1 MKKCSYYT
9 FFATK
14 NENILQKLQRY
25 SIVFKFIKSPTHIFI
40 SLNSSFNNSIM
51 IENISYLKILFSH
64 NLFLNLTCI
73 IINQFQILPYQNPSL
88 FENNNNYTQVQVQN
102 PALHHENYFFSYFY
116 QLPAMQQNQA
126 CIFFYAFCQF
136 FPISKPC
143 SVNILSHYSK
153 FHFLFPILFILIC
166 ISNYPID

>member
-1 MKKCSYYT
+1 MKKCFIDT
-9 FFATK
+9 LFTTK

-25 SIVFKFIKSPTHIFI
+25 SVVFKFIKSPTYTFI

-51 IENISYLKILFSH
+51 IENIFYLKILFPH

-102 PALHHENYFFSYFY
+102 PASHHENYFFSYFY

-126 CIFFYAFCQF
+126 YIFFTLFANF
-136 FPISKPC
+136 FPSANLAP
-143 SVNILSHYSK
+143 
-153 FHFLFPILFILIC
+153 
-166 ISNYPID
+166 

>member
-1 MKKCSYYT
+1 MQRKIV
-9 FFATK
+9 
-14 NENILQKLQRY
+14 NISQKLQWY
-25 SIVFKFIKSPTHIFI
+25 FIIFKFIKSPTHTFI

-51 IENISYLKILFSH
+51 IENISYLKILFPH

-88 FENNNNYTQVQVQN
+88 SENNNNYTQVQVQN
-102 PALHHENYFFSYFY
+102 PASHHENYFFSYFY

-126 CIFFYAFCQF
+126 YIFFYAFCQF
-136 FPISKPC
+136 LPIRKPC

-166 ISNYPID
+166 ISN

>member
-1 MKKCSYYT
+1 
-9 FFATK
+9 
-14 NENILQKLQRY
+14 
-25 SIVFKFIKSPTHIFI
+25 
-40 SLNSSFNNSIM
+40 M
-51 IENISYLKILFSH
+51 IENISYLKILFPH

-102 PALHHENYFFSYFY
+102 PASHHENYFFSYFY

-126 CIFFYAFCQF
+126 YIFFLRFLPI

-143 SVNILSHYSK
+143 SVNIVSHYSK

-166 ISNYPID
+166 ISN

>member
-1 MKKCSYYT
+1 
-9 FFATK
+9 
-14 NENILQKLQRY
+14 
-25 SIVFKFIKSPTHIFI
+25 
-40 SLNSSFNNSIM
+40 M
-51 IENISYLKILFSH
+51 IENISYLKILFPH

-102 PALHHENYFFSYFY
+102 PTSHPKIFFFSYSY

-126 CIFFYAFCQF
+126 YIFFYAFCQF

-143 SVNILSHYSK
+143 SVNIVSHYSK
-153 FHFLFPILFILIC
+153 FHFLFPILFIFIC
-166 ISNYPID
+166 ISN